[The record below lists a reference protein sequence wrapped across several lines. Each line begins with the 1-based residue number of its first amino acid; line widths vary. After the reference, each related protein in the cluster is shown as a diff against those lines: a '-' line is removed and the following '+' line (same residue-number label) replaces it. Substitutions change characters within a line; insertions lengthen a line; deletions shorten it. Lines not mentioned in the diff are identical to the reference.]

1 MKAQAFDEISREL
14 EQVSTRRSLTR
25 LIGGAAALGAVVIGG
40 RGETE
45 ARKSKKSKKKAK
57 ASSPGPAGPAGATGP
72 AGAPGAQLS
81 LGPVS
86 GERSAVLGAA
96 VNSQVESVA
105 ECGLGST
112 PLSCGW
118 TNIGNT
124 SDFDRTTTEVRPSFY
139 LDVGSCI
146 ARLYRTATVAN
157 AGGQIVAHAICTR
170 PDRSPSS

>member
-1 MKAQAFDEISREL
+1 MKAQAFDEISRDL

-40 RGETE
+40 RGEVE
-45 ARKSKKSKKKAK
+45 AKKSKSKKAK

-72 AGAPGAQLS
+72 AGAPAAQLS
-81 LGPVS
+81 LVSVS

-124 SDFDRTTTEVRPSFY
+124 SDFDRTTTEVRPSFN

-170 PDRSPSS
+170 PERSQSS